1 MRPILILAA
10 VLFTAS
16 ASAQD
21 AQTPPPAPA
30 QNAPAG
36 DTAKL
41 PLPAEPMLV
50 KPTPLDQKKFDTAA
64 AAYDAKDYDTA
75 YKLFT
80 ELADEYDVAAMRN
93 VALMTRDG
101 LGCEKDPQRAE
112 DMMEE
117 AAKRGLPTAQY
128 DLGEM
133 LLTGAA
139 GDPDRKAALP
149 WLELAASAGHP
160 LARKRSPTLR
170 DLHEQPFVMYSP
182 HESRYFHELVVA
194 QLAQAN
200 VQPRY
205 VQYLGQVHSLLSL
218 VRAGLGLAL
227 VPESATG
234 LHLDNVVMRPVALR
248 SKAPVEVHAVWRRD
262 AASPLIPQIIAI
274 AKRLAHRPR
283 RR

>member
-149 WLELAASAGHP
+149 WLELAATAGHP
-160 LARKRSPTLR
+160 IAQYRL
-170 DLHEQPFVMYSP
+170 
-182 HESRYFHELVVA
+182 A
-194 QLAQAN
+194 QLYEEGEVLPKDEGAAT
-200 VQPRY
+200 
-205 VQYLGQVHSLLSL
+205 LLY
-218 VRAGLGLAL
+218 A
-227 VPESATG
+227 ESARHG
-234 LHLDNVVMRPVALR
+234 YDPAL
-248 SKAPVEVHAVWRRD
+248 
-262 AASPLIPQIIAI
+262 
-274 AKRLAHRPR
+274 KRLMAIKGWKTVPKELYAPGPEAAKAKP
-283 RR
+283 

>member
-101 LGCEKDPQRAE
+101 LGCEKDPERAE
-112 DMMEE
+112 KMMQE
-117 AAKRGLPTAQY
+117 AAKRGLPTAQS
-128 DLGEM
+128 DLGIM
-133 LLTGAA
+133 LLDGAA
-139 GDPDRKAALP
+139 GPPNAEAALP
-149 WLELAASAGHP
+149 WLEMAASAGHP
-160 LARKRSPTLR
+160 IAQYRLGELYEAGDVVPKNVKVAELLYGASARKGYDPALQRLKALKGWTTVPKELYEPGPRETAAPPT
-170 DLHEQPFVMYSP
+170 P
-182 HESRYFHELVVA
+182 
-194 QLAQAN
+194 
-200 VQPRY
+200 
-205 VQYLGQVHSLLSL
+205 
-218 VRAGLGLAL
+218 
-227 VPESATG
+227 
-234 LHLDNVVMRPVALR
+234 
-248 SKAPVEVHAVWRRD
+248 
-262 AASPLIPQIIAI
+262 
-274 AKRLAHRPR
+274 
-283 RR
+283 

>member
-30 QNAPAG
+30 QNAPTG

-160 LARKRSPTLR
+160 LA
-170 DLHEQPFVMYSP
+170 
-182 HESRYFHELVVA
+182 
-194 QLAQAN
+194 
-200 VQPRY
+200 
-205 VQYLGQVHSLLSL
+205 QYRLGQLYEEGEAVPKDVKVAELLYAAAA
-218 VRAGLGLAL
+218 RRGYDPAL
-227 VPESATG
+227 QRLKALKGWTTVPAELYAPGPNETG
-234 LHLDNVVMRPVALR
+234 TNP
-248 SKAPVEVHAVWRRD
+248 APS
-262 AASPLIPQIIAI
+262 SPSGQPTAP
-274 AKRLAHRPR
+274 AKP
-283 RR
+283 